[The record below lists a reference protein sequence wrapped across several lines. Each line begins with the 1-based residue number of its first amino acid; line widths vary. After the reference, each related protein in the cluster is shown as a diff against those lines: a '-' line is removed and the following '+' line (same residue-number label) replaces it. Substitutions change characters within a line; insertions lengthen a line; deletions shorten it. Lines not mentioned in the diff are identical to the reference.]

1 MFFFPFIDICVVS
14 REVNMYDL
22 PNHHINNWDKVLRG
36 KTTVSMLSEIGF
48 AAYQRMSVEVLVFR
62 IPSETYSLLNSG
74 GEWEPFVIAN
84 CPAVYRDLVG
94 LDTCGTLDPL
104 DGFTEAGSATH
115 RLPSPTFEPDGP
127 LV

>member
-1 MFFFPFIDICVVS
+1 M
-14 REVNMYDL
+14 
-22 PNHHINNWDKVLRG
+22 
-36 KTTVSMLSEIGF
+36 SMLSEIGF